1 MEENNASFSYTYS
14 GKEQAEVEKIRNKY
28 LPKEE
33 NKLEQLRK
41 LDSIPQRNA
50 QVWSLCLGVV
60 GTLLLG
66 SGMSLFMTDLGSGLG
81 FSQTL
86 SLVLGILVGVFG
98 MVLVALA
105 HPVYL
110 RVLKKEQQRIAP
122 EILRLTDE
130 LMK

>member
-105 HPVYL
+105 YPVYL